1 MTGKGR
7 CFSLFI
13 LSIDKSGIN
22 GYNIDEEVTKPTKIV
37 VIEVTKPVKI
47 VVIEVTKPIKIVV
60 IATRYVWLFLWRMQ
74 GMLKWI
80 TVDEKYLDYL
90 RSNADK
96 RIPRTD
102 YGADKFKP
110 FFGVLFEIGN
120 LYYVT
125 QISHAQ
131 PRHAKMKNALDFYKV
146 YIPDNHS
153 QSPDKM
159 VAVVNLNYMFPI
171 PKTLT
176 SDLKYADIGMHR
188 TFVSQSE
195 ISQYISLLRNEMAA
209 INKMNLETKAKKVY
223 DLKYSQPE
231 HPVSNRCL
239 DFKMLE
245 NYAQAYT
252 P

>member
-1 MTGKGR
+1 
-7 CFSLFI
+7 
-13 LSIDKSGIN
+13 
-22 GYNIDEEVTKPTKIV
+22 
-37 VIEVTKPVKI
+37 
-47 VVIEVTKPIKIVV
+47 
-60 IATRYVWLFLWRMQ
+60 
-74 GMLKWI
+74 MLKWI

-90 RSNADK
+90 RSSADK

-110 FFGVLFEIGN
+110 FFGVLFETGN

-146 YIPDNHS
+146 YIPDNNS
-153 QSPDKM
+153 QSPDKL

-176 SDLKYADIGMHR
+176 SDLKYADIGKHR
-188 TFVSQSE
+188 TFISQTE
-195 ISQYISLLRNEMAA
+195 KSQYISLLRNEMAA

-231 HPVSNRCL
+231 HPVSKRCL

-245 NYAQAYT
+245 NYAQTYT